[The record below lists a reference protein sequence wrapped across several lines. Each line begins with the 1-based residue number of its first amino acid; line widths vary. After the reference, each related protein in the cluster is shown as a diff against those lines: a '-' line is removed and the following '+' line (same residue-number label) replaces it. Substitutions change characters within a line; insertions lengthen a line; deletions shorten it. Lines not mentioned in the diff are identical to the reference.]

1 MKRLFVAAALLSC
14 ALPSAAQQ
22 SQTTK
27 SNRPSPSNGQVVY
40 MRAGCYACHGTV
52 GQGGAG
58 TRLNPDTLPLAV
70 FENWV
75 RKGTPGWSSRSGM
88 PAFSTVILTDSELA
102 DVYAFLASLPAPPD
116 AKDIPLLN
124 Q

>member
-1 MKRLFVAAALLSC
+1 VKHLVVAAALLSC

-22 SQTTK
+22 AQSSK
-27 SNRPSPSNGQVVY
+27 GNRASPANGQVVY

-75 RKGTPGWSSRSGM
+75 RKGTPGWSARSGM
-88 PAFSTVILTDSELA
+88 PAFSIALLSDSELA

>member
-1 MKRLFVAAALLSC
+1 
-14 ALPSAAQQ
+14 
-22 SQTTK
+22 
-27 SNRPSPSNGQVVY
+27 

-58 TRLNPDTLPLAV
+58 TRLTPDTLPLAV
-70 FENWV
+70 FENWI
-75 RKGTPGWSSRSGM
+75 RKGTPGWSTRSGM
-88 PAFSTVILTDSELA
+88 PAFSTAILTDSELA